1 MYLRGARLVF
11 QVLLVLSAVY
21 QKHDSKE
28 KKLRP
33 AMPCNAGPAICT
45 IDVWIMCNKIDGRE
59 N

>member
-1 MYLRGARLVF
+1 LVF

-21 QKHDSKE
+21 QTHDSKE

-45 IDVWIMCNKIDGRE
+45 IDVRIMCNKIDGRE